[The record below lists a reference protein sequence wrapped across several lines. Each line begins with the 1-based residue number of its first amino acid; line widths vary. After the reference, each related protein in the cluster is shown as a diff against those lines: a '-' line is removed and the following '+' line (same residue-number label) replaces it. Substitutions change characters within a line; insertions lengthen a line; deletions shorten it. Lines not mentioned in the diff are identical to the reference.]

1 MSRDLKIFVVDTGPA
16 AMSDGTMIDRIL
28 LDATDVDMD
37 DDMSVWGA
45 AGDFVHWAETQA
57 YLLPGEF
64 PESLHN
70 LSKVSYYAAEIDNG
84 GHMQFAQNSGW
95 QPDVIESVTVG
106 LKEIGATEFSS
117 VYEEFRRLMET
128 EPELHSEVLNQ
139 ESSAIPTAIDDL
151 DERFFQLGGAKK
163 LVEHGAAWVRSLPNV
178 AFVPW
183 EQLQSERAAVIARNT
198 LLESRRAE
206 RVAALE
212 AAEAENPWYVAAAR
226 RLCALRGLTFSRLTT
241 GSITSEPHIMRWGIV
256 TTEGVFYMLIG
267 PEEAE
272 LQEAETGNRSA

>member
-1 MSRDLKIFVVDTGPA
+1 
-16 AMSDGTMIDRIL
+16 
-28 LDATDVDMD
+28 
-37 DDMSVWGA
+37 
-45 AGDFVHWAETQA
+45 
-57 YLLPGEF
+57 
-64 PESLHN
+64 
-70 LSKVSYYAAEIDNG
+70 
-84 GHMQFAQNSGW
+84 
-95 QPDVIESVTVG
+95 
-106 LKEIGATEFSS
+106 

-272 LQEAETGNRSA
+272 LQEAETGKALGTGKSAKPERLNRKERTPSAIELHKLMFKISRRIIHQNDRPRLSIQWRFIYLIMCSYHI